1 MRLYASVNV
10 YVELNYASLYYNFRK
25 LCCTICALIGNG
37 IDFDSSTTEAVFLR
51 RATGRNVFIP
61 IIDDSISEPLENFS
75 LAIELD
81 PQFSSM
87 GVMIG
92 NRAVATGFI
101 IDDDEGI
108 DSVCNVM

>member
-1 MRLYASVNV
+1 V
-10 YVELNYASLYYNFRK
+10 F
-25 LCCTICALIGNG
+25 IGNG

-51 RATGRNVFIP
+51 RSMGRNVFIP
-61 IIDDSISEPLENFS
+61 IIDDAISEPLENFS

-92 NRAVATGFI
+92 DPAVATGFI
-101 IDDDEGI
+101 IDDDEGT
-108 DSVCNVM
+108 VMLCFQLCLTCNTAV